1 MLRRLGSEKFGKTVF
16 LVSLVLASVFLA
28 RVAFAQGAPNDYQ
41 IGLPQHGEFSGTDF
55 EHVQMNNNNLHIDL
69 PLWST
74 AGRGP
79 YRSLLVDLV
88 SSLHSDSLLFLGRKN
103 HPRPIMTADVRVATF
118 YELTGIL
125 PHACRTSE
133 LQRHWEDWKLH
144 V

>member
-79 YRSLLVDLV
+79 SVGFKYVYDSKGWGFREHCDRISGFCTDLV
-88 SSLHSDSLLFLGRKN
+88 TPGAGLPGTNHLHLTLTLPGTPLKVSD
-103 HPRPIMTADVRVATF
+103 PRP
-118 YELTGIL
+118 
-125 PHACRTSE
+125 S
-133 LQRHWEDWKLH
+133 
-144 V
+144 